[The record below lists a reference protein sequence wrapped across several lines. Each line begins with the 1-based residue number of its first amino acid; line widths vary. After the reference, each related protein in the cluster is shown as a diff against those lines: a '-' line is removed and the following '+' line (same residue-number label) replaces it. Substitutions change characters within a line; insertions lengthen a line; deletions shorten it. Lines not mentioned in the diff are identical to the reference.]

1 MSLRAGTVHQ
11 LIPRD
16 ARGAAGLAQFADR
29 VEMNMLAFLAHSFLF
44 LLAFLSWLFKVLLFW
59 HSNNILEVSCFS
71 IGPIFQMLE

>member
-16 ARGAAGLAQFADR
+16 VHGVVGLAQLADR
-29 VEMNMLAFLAHSFLF
+29 MEMNMLVFLAHSFLF
-44 LLAFLSWLFKVLLFW
+44 LLASLSWHFKVLLFW

-71 IGPIFQMLE
+71 IGTIFQMLE